1 MLNFDEHCA
10 AWGLRFESWK
20 MMRMMMMMTM
30 SAASSE
36 VVLDTYAWRS

>member
-20 MMRMMMMMTM
+20 MMMMMMNDDDDDDDV
-30 SAASSE
+30 SSF
-36 VVLDTYAWRS
+36 